1 MGTSP
6 AIAEVEV
13 GVTDTADAP
22 SRYNGNVPLLVSTL
36 ILGVL
41 AFQLCASMVTPAL
54 PSIAAELGV
63 DTTSVS
69 QVSSLFFL
77 ASAVGGVFLSR
88 WSDFIGRKKTFM
100 IVMALLVF
108 GTLLALFAPS
118 LPILLLGRI
127 FQGASGAAFQLAYVT
142 LNENL
147 SAKAFAGAI
156 GAITA
161 VNGGVGGLDGWWGGL
176 LTENFGYQSIF
187 VVILAV
193 AILAWLAILAVVP
206 NSKPAADTGSMDWA
220 GASFLGLGLISLTY
234 FMSQG
239 PAAGWTH
246 WTTVTLAMGAIAFF
260 LAFWNTEKRVKTPM
274 FPVEHMKS
282 RQVWPVI
289 LTTLLA
295 LSSVF
300 AVINF
305 TIVLLSQDGNV
316 GYGLDAGTASL
327 MFLTPPALIGLASA
341 PLSGWLAGRFG
352 WIRIARVGI
361 AIAIGA
367 LAVIALFADNLWV
380 VFTMILVLG
389 VAYNGMIL
397 TTINGLGVVMSP
409 PEAPGALPGL
419 NSAAFGIG
427 ASLGIA
433 IVAPIIAVGTAA
445 GYAGALWVSLGITV
459 LALGAALLIKPRPGQ
474 TV

>member
-1 MGTSP
+1 MAISP
-6 AIAEVEV
+6 TLTRGEA
-13 GVTDTADAP
+13 TASP
-22 SRYNGNVPLLVSTL
+22 TRYGGNVPLLVGTL

-54 PSIAAELGV
+54 PSIAEQLGV
-63 DTTSVS
+63 DTTAVS

-88 WSDFIGRKKTFM
+88 WSDFLGRKKTFM
-100 IVMALLVF
+100 IVMALLVG
-108 GTLLALFAPS
+108 GTILSLFATS
-118 LPILLLGRI
+118 LPMLLVGRI
-127 FQGASGAAFQLAYVT
+127 LQGASGAAFQLAYVT
-142 LNENL
+142 LNETL
-147 SAKAFAGAI
+147 SAKTFATAI
-156 GAITA
+156 GVITA
-161 VNGGVGGLDGWWGGL
+161 VNGGVGGLDGWWGGI
-176 LTENFGYQSIF
+176 LTERFGFQSIF

-193 AILAWLAILAVVP
+193 AVLAWLAIAVVVP
-206 NSKPAADTGSMDWA
+206 NTRPAAETGTMDWA
-220 GASFLGLGLISLTY
+220 GASMLGLALISLTY

-239 PAAGWTH
+239 PSAGWTH
-246 WTTVTLAMGAIAFF
+246 WSTLALAAGAVAFF
-260 LAFWNTEKRVKTPM
+260 AAFWLVEKRVVTPM

-289 LTTLLA
+289 LTTVLA

-305 TIVLLSQDGNV
+305 TIVLLSQDTTV
-316 GYGLDAGTASL
+316 GYGLDAATASL
-327 MFLTPPALIGLASA
+327 LFLTPPAMIGLLSA

-352 WIRIARVGI
+352 WIRIARLGI
-361 AIAIGA
+361 IAAIVA
-367 LAVIALFADNLWV
+367 LLVIALFAENRWV
-380 VFTMILVLG
+380 VFAMVAVLG

-427 ASLGIA
+427 ASLGIG
-433 IVAPIIAVGTAA
+433 IVAPIVTLGTMG
-445 GYAGALWVSLGITV
+445 GYVTALWVSLGITV